1 MKRKHLAIVIFLVLA
16 TMLSLSC
23 SKQKDDNSPIT
34 ITIWHDKEDVVVDVI
49 KQALEPLSPDIVV
62 NFERKASLAETLKL
76 VGNNPKTAPD
86 MYLYAH
92 DKIGVYVEMGI
103 LEPITN
109 LVNSESIEN
118 LVPMT
123 KTAATYKDKIYQLPI
138 YFETLLF
145 LYNKKYMKANE
156 VPSTTD
162 ELLSYAKDKTKYGH
176 FGYIEQHSTPYY
188 FGPWIN
194 GFGGKVIDEKGNP
207 CLDSEEM
214 LQALAYHLKFVKYM
228 PDETEY
234 ATVNTLFSEGK
245 AHTTIGGP
253 WLIPT
258 IKKAGIDVGIAKMPV
273 INQTGKP
280 LTPYLGVQGFQV
292 LKTGVQDP
300 DKKEAIIKILQ
311 ILSSEE
317 VEIQLALASGC
328 APAREGCYSYD
339 SIKNDEIV
347 MAMRDTAENAVPM
360 PNIPEMDVM
369 WTVTGNLLTAVNM
382 SGKDIKISANEAQ
395 KKAESLIENMK

>member
-1 MKRKHLAIVIFLVLA
+1 MKLKHLSLVLFLVIA
-16 TMLSLSC
+16 TILSLSC
-23 SKQKDDNSPIT
+23 SKQKDDNNPIT

-49 KQALEPLSPDIVV
+49 KQALEPLSPDIIV

-92 DKIGVYVEMGI
+92 DKIGVYAEMGI

-109 LVNSESIEN
+109 LVNPDTIKN

-123 KTAATYKDKIYQLPI
+123 KTAATYKGNMYQLPI

-145 LYNKKYMKANE
+145 LYNKKYLKAEE

-162 ELLSYAKDKTKYGH
+162 DLLTYVKNKTKYGH

-194 GFGGKVIDEKGNP
+194 GFNGKVIDEKGEP
-207 CLDSEEM
+207 CLDSKESLE
-214 LQALAYHLKFVKYM
+214 ALAYHLKFVKYM
-228 PDETEY
+228 PDESEY
-234 ATVNTLFSEGK
+234 ATVNTLFIEGK

-258 IKKAGIDVGIAKMPV
+258 IKNAGIDLGIANMPV

-300 DKKEAIIKILQ
+300 SKKQAIIKILE

-317 VEIQLALASGC
+317 VEIKLALASGC
-328 APAREGCYSYD
+328 APALESCYSD
-339 SIKNDEIV
+339 ESIKKDEMV
-347 MAMRDTAENAVPM
+347 MAMKTTAENAVPM

-382 SGKDIKISANEAQ
+382 SGQDIETSAKQAQ
-395 KKAESLIENMK
+395 EKALNLIENMK